1 METIKFRGLRTD
13 GKGWVFGYYRKI
25 TFHDRLSPN
34 KEVLYTKHFIGTF
47 DNLKLFDGIF
57 EQVEVIPETV
67 GQYVGLTDKNGKEIY
82 SGDYD
87 KDYNLVH
94 WCEKRMGWAMAV
106 CDIPTK
112 EIIMCHC
119 YSCEGNFEISE
130 IIDEKIEIIGN
141 IFENKDLINQ

>member
-1 METIKFRGLRTD
+1 METIKFRGKRVD
-13 GKGWVFGYYRKI
+13 NNQWAYGY
-25 TFHDRLSPN
+25 F
-34 KEVLYTKHFIGTF
+34 TKHKNVCYI
-47 DNLKLFDGIF
+47 DYEYNNSLIS
-57 EQVEVIPETV
+57 VSVIPETV

-94 WCEKRMGWAMAV
+94 WCDKRMGWAMAV

-141 IFENKDLINQ
+141 IYENQ